1 MPLWYNVCDWPLR
14 SGQLAF
20 WFTVPELKPH
30 LWKMCNV
37 KNGWN
42 ESIQK
47 YDTEFTV
54 LKYIV
59 CAVKIFCH
67 VWCCSAHEDIICM
80 ATALFQIQ
88 IWIYLKKSRFL
99 VWKLFHSKV
108 HWLAGWWLHRR
119 NVWRC
124 FAHEIWIYTL
134 LRYLTLYNLLKSGFL
149 PNIWIFGL
157 ENVPMYCA

>member
-80 ATALFQIQ
+80 ATALFYGFDETTTVNLGHKI
-88 IWIYLKKSRFL
+88 
-99 VWKLFHSKV
+99 
-108 HWLAGWWLHRR
+108 
-119 NVWRC
+119 
-124 FAHEIWIYTL
+124 
-134 LRYLTLYNLLKSGFL
+134 TLYSQ
-149 PNIWIFGL
+149 PNITLIEEMSDKCLTDSLYDCLHWDNA
-157 ENVPMYCA
+157 EAQCARAQPLKTCLIQPNKYVNHLLL

>member
-80 ATALFQIQ
+80 ATALFYGFDETTTVNLGHKITLYSQPKKI
-88 IWIYLKKSRFL
+88 IVEEVVMKKSMFVHLFVILTNQWVSL
-99 VWKLFHSKV
+99 VWVSLLCLCNQVCFMA
-108 HWLAGWWLHRR
+108 LTRR
-119 NVWRC
+119 
-124 FAHEIWIYTL
+124 
-134 LRYLTLYNLLKSGFL
+134 LRSTWAIK
-149 PNIWIFGL
+149 
-157 ENVPMYCA
+157 